1 MAIPTD
7 SVSDPSKPPLPTI
20 LIVDDDLFVRRLLE
34 DALTASGL
42 ALRVLEASDGEEGLA
57 VATRERPQVVL
68 LDLFMPR
75 RSGLELLGLLRA
87 AVPEARVVIISSM
100 DAEPVIEQALQAG
113 AFGFIAKPFHPLEIS
128 SAVREAL
135 A

>member
-1 MAIPTD
+1 MNSSD
-7 SVSDPSKPPLPTI
+7 STPPCV

-34 DALTASGL
+34 DALSASGL
-42 ALRVLEASDGEEGLA
+42 ELRVLEAADGEEGVA

-75 RSGLELLGLLRA
+75 MSGLQALGMLRA
-87 AVPEARVVIISSM
+87 AVPETRVVVISSM

-113 AFGFIAKPFHPLEIS
+113 AAGFIAKPFHPLEIAA
-128 SAVREAL
+128 AVREAL
-135 A
+135 AG

>member
-1 MAIPTD
+1 MNARSPT
-7 SVSDPSKPPLPTI
+7 V

-34 DALTASGL
+34 DALSESGL
-42 ALRVLEASDGEEGLA
+42 ALRVLEAADGEQALA
-57 VATRERPQVVL
+57 VATRERPEVVL

-75 RSGLELLGLLRA
+75 LSGLEVLAQLRSS
-87 AVPEARVVIISSM
+87 VPESRVVVISSM

-113 AFGFIAKPFHPLEIS
+113 ATGFIAKPFHPLEIA

-135 A
+135 R

>member
-1 MAIPTD
+1 MNARSPT
-7 SVSDPSKPPLPTI
+7 V

-34 DALTASGL
+34 DALTDSGL
-42 ALRVLEASDGEEGLA
+42 ALRLLQAADGEEALA
-57 VATRERPQVVL
+57 VAGRERPEVVL

-75 RSGLELLGLLRA
+75 LSGLEVLAQLRT
-87 AVPEARVVIISSM
+87 AVPESRVVVISSM

-113 AFGFIAKPFHPLEIS
+113 AAGFIAKPFHPLEIV

-135 A
+135 R

>member
-1 MAIPTD
+1 MNARSPT
-7 SVSDPSKPPLPTI
+7 V

-34 DALTASGL
+34 DALTESGL
-42 ALRVLEASDGEEGLA
+42 ALRLLQAADGEEALT
-57 VATRERPQVVL
+57 VAARERPEVVL

-75 RSGLELLGLLRA
+75 LSGLEVLAQLRTE
-87 AVPEARVVIISSM
+87 VPESRVVVISSM

-113 AFGFIAKPFHPLEIS
+113 AAGFIAKPFHPLEIV

-135 A
+135 R

>member
-1 MAIPTD
+1 MNARSPT
-7 SVSDPSKPPLPTI
+7 V

-34 DALTASGL
+34 DALSESGL
-42 ALRVLEASDGEEGLA
+42 ALRVLEASDGEQALA
-57 VATRERPQVVL
+57 LATQERPEVVL

-75 RSGLELLGLLRA
+75 LSGLEVLAQLRSS
-87 AVPEARVVIISSM
+87 VPESRVVVISSM

-113 AFGFIAKPFHPLEIS
+113 ATGFIAKPFHPLEIA

-135 A
+135 R

>member
-1 MAIPTD
+1 MNARSPT
-7 SVSDPSKPPLPTI
+7 V

-34 DALTASGL
+34 DALSDSGL
-42 ALRVLEASDGEEGLA
+42 ALRVLQAADGEEGLA
-57 VATRERPQVVL
+57 LATRERPEVVL

-75 RSGLELLGLLRA
+75 MSGLELLALLRA
-87 AVPEARVVIISSM
+87 SVPESRVVVISSM

-113 AFGFIAKPFHPLEIS
+113 AAGFIAKPFHPLEIA

-135 A
+135 R